1 MSRAAW
7 IALVFVSALAACA
20 PPAEEAPE
28 AATAPVAVRVAAA
41 QRGEIA
47 AELTVSGETAA
58 LTTLR
63 LASPVAGRITELTV
77 QPGDHLAAGSVAA
90 RVLPLENEA
99 ALHGFGVLA
108 EAGALSPDERPL
120 AQRLAREVA
129 GRDVILRVPF
139 AAVVADRLHNP
150 GEQVA
155 PSDVLL
161 DLFDPHSLVVIAQV
175 PVDAIG
181 DVHPGQPVDIHAGG
195 ARSTGQVAALLA
207 AVTPQTLTVPV
218 RIALSEPLQPPL
230 LHAAAECRITIA
242 RHADVLLIPR
252 TALVSS
258 GVEDHGVVMIAVGD
272 HAQRR
277 AVRLGLR
284 SADQVEVIEGVAP
297 ADLVLIDGGFVL
309 PDGAAI
315 APQPAE

>member
-7 IALVFVSALAACA
+7 IALVLGSALAACA

-28 AATAPVAVRVAAA
+28 AQAAPVAVRVAPV
-41 QRGEIA
+41 QRGEIV
-47 AELTVSGETAA
+47 AELIVSGETTA

-108 EAGALSPDERPL
+108 DAGALSPDERPL

-129 GRDVILRVPF
+129 GRDVSLRVPF
-139 AAVVADRLHNP
+139 AAVVADRLHSP

-155 PSDVLL
+155 PNDVLL
-161 DLFDPHSLVVIAQV
+161 ELFDPRSLVVIAQV

-181 DVHPGQPVDIHAGG
+181 DVHPGQPVEIHAGG
-195 ARSTGQVAALLA
+195 ARATGQVAALLA

-230 LHAAAECRITIA
+230 LHAAADCRITLA
-242 RHADVLLIPR
+242 RHADVLLLPR
-252 TALVSS
+252 PALVSS
-258 GVEDHGVVMIAVGD
+258 GVEEHGVVMVAVDG
-272 HAQRR
+272 HAQQRT
-277 AVRLGLR
+277 VRLGVR
-284 SADQVEVIEGVAP
+284 SAEQVEVIEGLQP
-297 ADLVLIDGGFVL
+297 GDLVLTDGGYAL

-315 APQPAE
+315 APQP

>member
-1 MSRAAW
+1 VSRAAW
-7 IALVFVSALAACA
+7 IACALAGALAACA

-28 AATAPVAVRVAAA
+28 TAPAPVAVRVAPV
-41 QRGEIA
+41 QRGEIT
-47 AELTVSGETAA
+47 AELTVGGETTA

-63 LASPVAGRITELTV
+63 LASPVAGRITELSV

-108 EAGALSPDERPL
+108 DAGALSPDERPL
-120 AQRLAREVA
+120 AQRLAREVG
-129 GRDVILRVPF
+129 GRDVALRVPF
-139 AAVVADRLHNP
+139 AAVVADRLHSP

-155 PSDVLL
+155 PNDDLL
-161 DLFDPHSLVVIAQV
+161 ELFDPRSLVVIAQV
-175 PVDAIG
+175 PIDAIG
-181 DVHPGQPVDIHAGG
+181 DVHPGQPVDIHVAGG
-195 ARSTGQVAALLA
+195 RATGQVAALLA

-242 RHADVLLIPR
+242 RHTEVLLLPR

-258 GVEDHGVVMIAVGD
+258 GVEPQGAVMVAVGD

-277 AVRLGLR
+277 TVRLGLR
-284 SADQVEVIEGVAP
+284 NAEQVEMIEGVEP
-297 ADLVLIDGGFVL
+297 GELVLTEGGLAL

-315 APQPAE
+315 APQP